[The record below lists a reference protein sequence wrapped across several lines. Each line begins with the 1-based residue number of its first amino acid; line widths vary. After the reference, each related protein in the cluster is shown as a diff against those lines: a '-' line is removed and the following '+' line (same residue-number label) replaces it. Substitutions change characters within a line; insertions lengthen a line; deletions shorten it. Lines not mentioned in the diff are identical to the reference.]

1 MLGGENKTL
10 HTCKLANLCPLT
22 AVEILGIEKLGVLVA
37 VAPFGVGIGVD
48 AVMNECIE
56 FCFLPFDLSF
66 AGYNRSRIF
75 NVIGS
80 VSHFN
85 PPFFR

>member
-1 MLGGENKTL
+1 MLGGEDKTL
-10 HTCKLANLCPLT
+10 HTCKLAELCPLT
-22 AVEILGIEKLGVLVA
+22 AVESFGIEKLGVLIA
-37 VAPFGVGIGVD
+37 VAPLGIGLGVD

-56 FCFLPFDLSF
+56 FRFLPFDLSF
-66 AGYNRSRIF
+66 AGHNRSRIF